1 MLPRKPVTLLKQKAK
16 GWNWLDATFV
26 GFIALLGL
34 GFWLV
39 QSGQHVTSSQK
50 IEGEA
55 DVFYTVWTH
64 NTATLQP
71 KLFTIGEQTNLTIRN
86 QPRGKV
92 SIVSVKQE
100 SKKLIIPQAQGFK
113 LIEDPTSTAPSY
125 DFYITLKDHALKTPD
140 GYVSNGIKLKI
151 GLPIEVEGFNYR
163 LTGVLINIEPATA
176 ATTTLLK
183 EEAVTGKTPP
193 KATSPAQAPAKAT
206 KG

>member
-1 MLPRKPVTLLKQKAK
+1 MLPHKPVMLLKRRDN

-55 DVFYTVWTH
+55 DVLYTIWTH

-71 KLFTIGEQTNLTIRN
+71 QLFTAGEQTNLTIRN

-92 SIVSVKQE
+92 TIANVKQE
-100 SKKLIIPQAQGFK
+100 PKKLIIPQAQGFK

-125 DFYITLKDHALKTPD
+125 DFYVTLKDHALKTPD

-163 LTGVLINIEPATA
+163 LTGVLIDVKAADNTATKEATENAPKTVATPA
-176 ATTTLLK
+176 
-183 EEAVTGKTPP
+183 
-193 KATSPAQAPAKAT
+193 SAKAT